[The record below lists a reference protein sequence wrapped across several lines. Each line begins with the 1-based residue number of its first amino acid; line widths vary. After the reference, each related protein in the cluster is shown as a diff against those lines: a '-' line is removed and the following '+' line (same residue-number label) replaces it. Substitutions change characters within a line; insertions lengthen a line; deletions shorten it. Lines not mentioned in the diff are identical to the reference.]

1 MNKINIG
8 VLSLQGDVN
17 ENILSVESIL
27 KKLDYEVTLCEI
39 NKKNQISKLD
49 GLILPGGEST
59 SIGKLSLIDDL
70 LKTIKEKIKLGMPV
84 LGICAGLII
93 LSKNVIDYVTGK
105 TDQPILNVLNVE
117 VERNYFGR
125 QQHSFEADIAIRL
138 DKLINF
144 KGVFI
149 RAPNITKT
157 GNDVE
162 ILSKF
167 NNTPVTVKQNNIL
180 ATTFHPELTNDSS
193 LHEYFLN
200 IIKNHK

>member
-8 VLSLQGDVN
+8 VLSLQGDVK
-17 ENILSVESIL
+17 ENILPIKNIL
-27 KKLDYEVTLCEI
+27 KKSDSEITVFEI
-39 NKKNQISKLD
+39 NKKNHVCKLD

-70 LKTIKEKIKLGMPV
+70 LKTIKEKIELGTPV

-93 LSKNVIDYVTGK
+93 LSKNVTDHVTGK
-105 TDQPILNVLNVE
+105 TDQPILNILNVE

-125 QQHSFEADIAIRL
+125 QQSSFEANITIKL
-138 DKLINF
+138 DNSINF
-144 KGVFI
+144 NGVFI
-149 RAPNITKT
+149 RAPNITKV

-167 NNTPVTVKQNNIL
+167 NNAPVIVKQNNIL
-180 ATTFHPELTNDSS
+180 ATTFHPELTNDN
-193 LHEYFLN
+193 LIHEYFLN
-200 IIKNHK
+200 IIKECK